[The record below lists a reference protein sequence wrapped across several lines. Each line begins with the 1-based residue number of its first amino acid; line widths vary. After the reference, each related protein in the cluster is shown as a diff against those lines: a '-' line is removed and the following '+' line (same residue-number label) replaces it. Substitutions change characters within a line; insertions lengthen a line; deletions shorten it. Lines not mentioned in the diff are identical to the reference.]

1 MDTKTKTK
9 TQTTMKTLEE
19 LVQAQ
24 LQQEEAQAQASVAKR
39 QPMSKDILL
48 GYNEVPRR
56 DGTGTV
62 NIGYTYTGVSG
73 VIQGPVPKK
82 FPARCFVEHVTR
94 EDGTTID
101 VIRPVVTANRTLNK
115 LADGWLSGF

>member
-1 MDTKTKTK
+1 VDTKTKTK

-82 FPARCFVEHVTR
+82 FPARCFVEHVIR

-101 VIRPVVTANRTLNK
+101 VIRPVATADRTIKK
-115 LADGWLSGF
+115 LADGWLTDF

>member
-9 TQTTMKTLEE
+9 TQTLMNAIDALI
-19 LVQAQ
+19 A
-24 LQQEEAQAQASVAKR
+24 AQAKAQTTSPVVER
-39 QPMSKDILL
+39 LPMSKDILL

-56 DGTGTV
+56 DGKGTV